1 MGAKEFYKMAVLTK
15 NGAPVAAGASIPMG
29 SNGADINAL
38 LGGIVDRKKWYWY
51 DTLKFAPGATVAAQE
66 YNFFAVAQGQPD
78 PYNNNQVKSYLD
90 TNITPPGGQFS
101 SPYDCVLTNLGFKYS
116 SDMVLYDIIQIE
128 KYAFFKFNILEKIF
142 FKGHVWRHP
151 PGAGITGQTSKT
163 NEAVWNNGTA
173 DPGAIY
179 YFGQW
184 SKYIPP
190 LTTFGLTL
198 QWFQTVGLATQG
210 SNTAT
215 LGASATAAGQSAAT
229 LPTFLTSAQGGNGV
243 WLQAI
248 MNGLSDGPVQ

>member
-1 MGAKEFYKMAVLTK
+1 MAQLTK
-15 NGAPVAAGASIPMG
+15 NGQAVAAGSSIPMG

-51 DTLKFAPGATVAAQE
+51 DTLKFAPGATVAPQE

-78 PYNNNQVKSYLD
+78 PYNNNAVKSYLD

-101 SPYDCVLTNLGFKYS
+101 SPYDVVLTNLGFKPA
-116 SDMVLYDIIQIE
+116 SDMLLYDLIQVE

-142 FKGHVWRHP
+142 FKGHIWRHP
-151 PGAGITGQTSKT
+151 PGAGLTGSTSSST
-163 NEAVWNNGTA
+163 QQVWNNGVP

-198 QWFQTVGLATQG
+198 QWFQTVGMATQG
-210 SNTAT
+210 ANNAT
-215 LGASATAAGQSAAT
+215 LGATAQAFGQSAAA
-229 LPTFLTSAQGGNGV
+229 LPTFATVAQGGNGV
-243 WLQAI
+243 WLQAF